1 MYRLLPLVLVLLAA
15 CGSNG
20 PRYLLDRAPVD
31 EAAKTRVK
39 AGTLEVM
46 DVSLPTYA
54 EDAEIMVEDG
64 NGALSPV
71 KNALW
76 ADDPGRAITQLL
88 VDQIG
93 RTSTATTAAEPWP
106 LESPPQAAVHVRVSE
121 MVASASGNFDL
132 RGQFA
137 ISSYGYVVR
146 ERIEP
151 FAVSVSLA
159 DTKPG
164 TIAAASSA
172 ALRELSAVIV
182 RSLAR

>member
-64 NGALSPV
+64 NGALSPG

-76 ADDPGRAITQLL
+76 ADDPRRAVGVAHLQ
-88 VDQIG
+88 G
-93 RTSTATTAAEPWP
+93 TTAQQVQMSDTGFGRECGHSAVESGEEHAAAE
-106 LESPPQAAVHVRVSE
+106 LEVGQQ
-121 MVASASGNFDL
+121 
-132 RGQFA
+132 RGQPIGHDETIWIIF
-137 ISSYGYVVR
+137 
-146 ERIEP
+146 
-151 FAVSVSLA
+151 
-159 DTKPG
+159 DT
-164 TIAAASSA
+164 
-172 ALRELSAVIV
+172 
-182 RSLAR
+182 